1 MQRDG
6 RFANVSVRIRMLV
19 VLGIE
24 MLFVRML
31 VFCLLH
37 LTARR
42 YIGVADGHLVGLA
55 KAISRGLDN
64 EMGSGAAGTTGEQ
77 LLELI
82 PCLRVY
88 RSPCF

>member
-1 MQRDG
+1 MQHDG
-6 RFANVSVRIRMLV
+6 RFASVSVRIRLRV

-24 MLFVRML
+24 MLFVRMF
-31 VFCLLH
+31 VFRLLH

-42 YIGVADGHLVGLA
+42 YIGVADGRLVRLTE
-55 KAISRGLDN
+55 AINQGLDN
-64 EMGSGAAGTTGEQ
+64 EMGSGASGTTGEQ

-82 PCLRVY
+82 LCLQVY